1 MNQKI
6 KVYFIGGLGSNYYF
20 AKDFFQE
27 LEVDTVFLNP
37 YKEMIQDKKILQN
50 WFNNAIKDDEEVYL
64 IGHSLGGDLAR
75 FLSSRSPKVT
85 KLILLD
91 GGYLNLDEIMPLENE
106 LEAAKAY
113 FDQHTFTNLE
123 EVIANE
129 KSQSYYW
136 SENLEEALKNSYR
149 YNSALEKFELD
160 LDFEKVS
167 YLLEL
172 RRVIR
177 SYQRNL
183 KSKNV
188 LFIAPAYDKEPE
200 WRKISL
206 DKLPQYFDVELLK
219 NCGHEMYMEHP
230 LEIAT
235 IVHSWINKK

>member
-123 EVIANE
+123 E
-129 KSQSYYW
+129 
-136 SENLEEALKNSYR
+136 EERKTVQILK
-149 YNSALEKFELD
+149 KT
-160 LDFEKVS
+160 
-167 YLLEL
+167 
-172 RRVIR
+172 
-177 SYQRNL
+177 
-183 KSKNV
+183 
-188 LFIAPAYDKEPE
+188 
-200 WRKISL
+200 
-206 DKLPQYFDVELLK
+206 
-219 NCGHEMYMEHP
+219 C
-230 LEIAT
+230 
-235 IVHSWINKK
+235 